1 MFAGMLEGIQNLAGQ
16 APQQAV
22 PGQPQPGFD
31 ARLTNAMQ
39 SPLFA
44 IGTNLL
50 ANNGGNMN
58 NGQRL
63 GNAAL
68 GAAQQISEQ
77 QRMQQLNEY
86 RKQQM
91 DSAQAAQRMQ
101 QAQQEAAQRS
111 QEAWQRTAQ
120 SESFQRDLGPLG
132 RQYLAAGGSMEQVLA
147 ASKADQLQVHRNAQL
162 LQDQQQFQARQAA
175 ATSRPA
181 AASSPKGP
189 TPRGFVDQPLGGD
202 TYQRMQFDAATG
214 QYKPFG
220 EPFNKHSTRAG
231 KAAADDPVSALVGN
245 IMGGQ
250 QPAGPAPA
258 AVQAAPQAAAGGM
271 PKVTGDAD
279 YQRLPSGTRFMAPD
293 GTVRTKP

>member
-1 MFAGMLEGIQNLAGQ
+1 MFGSMLSGLENLTGQ

-22 PGQPQPGFD
+22 PGQAQPGID
-31 ARLTNAMQ
+31 ARLAQALQ
-39 SPLFA
+39 SPMFA
-44 IGTNLL
+44 IGSNLL

-58 NGQRL
+58 AGQRL
-63 GNAAL
+63 GNAAI

-86 RKQQM
+86 RRMQM

-101 QAQQEAAQRS
+101 QAQQDAAQRS

-120 SESFQRDLGPLG
+120 SESFQRDLGPLA

-175 ATSRPA
+175 AASRPA

-202 TYQRMQFDAATG
+202 TYQRMQFDAASG

-250 QPAGPAPA
+250 PA
-258 AVQAAPQAAAGGM
+258 ATAVQAPQAAAGGM
-271 PKVTGDAD
+271 PKVSSDAD
-279 YQRLPSGTRFMAPD
+279 YQKLPSGTRFMAPD